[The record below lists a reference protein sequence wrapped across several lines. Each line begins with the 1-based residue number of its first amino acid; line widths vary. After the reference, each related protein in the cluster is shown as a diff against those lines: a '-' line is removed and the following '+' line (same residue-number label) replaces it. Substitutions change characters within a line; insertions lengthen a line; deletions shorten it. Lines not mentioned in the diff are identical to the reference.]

1 MQQEAGFGRIFAELF
16 AILSR
21 AGREVALY
29 TVVVGGATALGVLT
43 GLTEQ
48 TPNALNYGFSVD
60 ASDSPQGALFQLL
73 VLVLNVVATYLL
85 LKRFLAA
92 AGRSHDE
99 RNRFWG
105 YVGMSILMAIGIV
118 FGLLLL
124 IVPGVIL
131 LVRWSASSGFLLG
144 AGQGVTESLTSSW
157 HATKGHGWPIFFA
170 GIVMF
175 IGVMVVAG
183 VLGALAVIGGSTL
196 VELVSALVEAAAG
209 AVFAAFGIAIYS
221 MVHDD
226 AREVSAVF
234 A

>member
-92 AGRSHDE
+92 AGRSLDE
-99 RNRFWG
+99 HF
-105 YVGMSILMAIGIV
+105 SI
-118 FGLLLL
+118 
-124 IVPGVIL
+124 
-131 LVRWSASSGFLLG
+131 
-144 AGQGVTESLTSSW
+144 
-157 HATKGHGWPIFFA
+157 
-170 GIVMF
+170 
-175 IGVMVVAG
+175 
-183 VLGALAVIGGSTL
+183 
-196 VELVSALVEAAAG
+196 
-209 AVFAAFGIAIYS
+209 
-221 MVHDD
+221 
-226 AREVSAVF
+226 
-234 A
+234 